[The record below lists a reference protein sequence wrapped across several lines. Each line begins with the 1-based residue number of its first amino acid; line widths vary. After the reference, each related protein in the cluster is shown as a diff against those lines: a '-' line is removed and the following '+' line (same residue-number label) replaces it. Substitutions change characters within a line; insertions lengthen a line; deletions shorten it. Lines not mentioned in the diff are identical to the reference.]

1 MCYEPMGMSGT
12 FFSGFEKCYLNSDF
26 ELKTYA
32 KCHEQVL
39 IPLEPREKPSYF
51 P

>member
-1 MCYEPMGMSGT
+1 MCYEPMGML
-12 FFSGFEKCYLNSDF
+12 FNCFEKCYLNSDF
-26 ELKTYA
+26 DLKTYA
-32 KCHEQVL
+32 IKCHEQVL